1 VPFAFLRRSWRKS
14 SSATVDAA
22 WWRDADAIAAQPD
35 AATIEALARAVP
47 DASDASDEAE
57 RQHEMIEGL
66 RQLAEVAAQTELPAI
81 ATQHRVIGD
90 DVCYWVAPVSLPGET
105 GAAAKLFVTSARLV
119 LSAGRVRAWPWHRVS
134 RLVRQGRDLI
144 AVVAGVPDPLHVQCN
159 TYGDA
164 LVVAHLAARA
174 APPRTASGDRA

>member
-1 VPFAFLRRSWRKS
+1 MPFAFLRRSWRKS
-14 SSATVDAA
+14 SSAAVDVS
-22 WWRDADAIAAQPD
+22 WWREADAIAARPD
-35 AATIEALARAVP
+35 ADAIDRLARAVP
-47 DASDASDEAE
+47 EAIAASDEAE

-66 RQLAEVAAQTELPAI
+66 RQLIDVAAQSALPAI

-90 DVCYWVAPVSLPGET
+90 DACYWVAPVSLPGET

-134 RLVRQGRDLI
+134 RVVRQGRDLI

-164 LVVAHLAARA
+164 LIVAHLAARA
-174 APPRTASGDRA
+174 APPRAASGDHA